1 MTSLADDGS
10 DPAGLLV
17 ALRLTPSSVT
27 SPCVGPSSKSPP
39 SVPATVTASAAAPA
53 TSAAPSTGDHER
65 PFTLAFDIGGTGLKG
80 NVLDAKGALVAD
92 RVRVPTTYP
101 MPPELMVEKLT
112 GIATKLPEADRISA
126 GFPGMVRRGIVLSAP
141 HFVTKKGP
149 GTEVDSKLAKAW
161 HGFDLETD
169 LGQALGKPTR
179 VANDADV
186 QGAAVIE
193 GHGYE
198 VVVTLG
204 TGFGTAFFLSG
215 RLLPHMEFAHVDFEK
230 GQSFN
235 ERIGEPVRKKIGDK
249 KWNKRVREMIAYLDT
264 LTMFD
269 HLYIGGGNAPRVN
282 RRDLGDVL
290 ERITVVDNSAGI
302 LGGIAL
308 WSDKHIGVRGH
319 HPD

>member
-1 MTSLADDGS
+1 MEATPTPKA
-10 DPAGLLV
+10 AGPKH
-17 ALRLTPSSVT
+17 A
-27 SPCVGPSSKSPP
+27 
-39 SVPATVTASAAAPA
+39 ATVAKTAE
-53 TSAAPSTGDHER
+53 THEH
-65 PFTLAFDIGGTGLKG
+65 PYTLAFDIGGTGLKA
-80 NVLDAKGALVAD
+80 NILDANGAFVAD

-112 GIATKLPEADRISA
+112 GLAKKLPEADRISA

-141 HFVTKKGP
+141 HFVTTEGP
-149 GTEVDSKLAKAW
+149 GTPVDAKLAKAW
-161 HGFDLETD
+161 SRFDIET
-169 LGQALGKPTR
+169 ALGKALRKPTR

-186 QGAAVIE
+186 QGAAVIS

-215 RLLPHMEFAHVDFEK
+215 RLLPHMEFAHVDFRK

-235 ERIGEPVRKKIGDK
+235 EQIGEAARKKVGDT
-249 KWNKRVREMIAYLDT
+249 KWNKRVREMIAYFDI

-269 HLYIGGGNAPRVN
+269 RLYIGGGNAPRVN

-290 ERITVVDNSAGI
+290 ERITSRRQFGRYPRRDRVVVGPAHRATG
-302 LGGIAL
+302 AP
-308 WSDKHIGVRGH
+308 RG
-319 HPD
+319 